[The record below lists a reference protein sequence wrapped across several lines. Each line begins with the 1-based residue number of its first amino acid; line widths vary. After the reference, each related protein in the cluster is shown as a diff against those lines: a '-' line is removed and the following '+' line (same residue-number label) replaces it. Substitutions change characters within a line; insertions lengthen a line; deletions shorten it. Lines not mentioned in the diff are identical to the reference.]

1 LVGGEEGEK
10 QEGIE
15 MEKRKGKKGIE
26 QSCCRGK
33 EIRRQR

>member
-15 MEKRKGKKGIE
+15 MEKRKGKKGLNRAAAVE
-26 QSCCRGK
+26 
-33 EIRRQR
+33 RR